1 VVIAAIQSALSG
13 EILVGNLMTY
23 INTTSK
29 LDNAVQNLT
38 TSLFS
43 IYQDSLY
50 SKNIIDFFKFTS
62 FRKKT
67 DRRKIKCRKTI
78 KEIDT
83 IEFKKVSFKYPGT
96 ETYALKNV
104 EFKVKKGET
113 IALVGKN
120 GSGKTTLIKLLAKLY
135 EDYTGQILINGI
147 DLKDIDDSSYSS
159 AFSVVFQD
167 FNDYQYTV
175 KENVGFG
182 SLKDMNNDEDIYEA
196 LKKADMDKVVD
207 TFPNKI
213 NQQLGTWF
221 EGSIDLSGGQWQKIA
236 LARGLMKKVKLY
248 ILDEPTA
255 ALDPQSEY
263 IFFKR
268 FIKSTKGSTS
278 FYVTHRFT
286 NVKFANMI
294 LVLNNGQIVQ
304 RGTHNSLIKQ
314 EGLYRRMFDYQT
326 MTYKGE

>member
-1 VVIAAIQSALSG
+1 
-13 EILVGNLMTY
+13 M
-23 INTTSK
+23 
-29 LDNAVQNLT
+29 
-38 TSLFS
+38 
-43 IYQDSLY
+43 
-50 SKNIIDFFKFTS
+50 
-62 FRKKT
+62 
-67 DRRKIKCRKTI
+67 
-78 KEIDT
+78 
-83 IEFKKVSFKYPGT
+83 
-96 ETYALKNV
+96 KNV